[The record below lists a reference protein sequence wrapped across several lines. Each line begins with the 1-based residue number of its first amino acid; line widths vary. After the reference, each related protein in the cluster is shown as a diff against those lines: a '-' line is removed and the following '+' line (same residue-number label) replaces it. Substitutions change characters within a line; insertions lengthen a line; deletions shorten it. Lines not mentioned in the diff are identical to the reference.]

1 MNLLAQRLRRV
12 FPFRVFFSPPREP
25 ASFLE
30 PDTDLERY
38 LFCRD
43 LRSSGPPRR

>member
-1 MNLLAQRLRRV
+1 MNLLAQRFISLLSVAALLGLMR
-12 FPFRVFFSPPREP
+12 PR
-25 ASFLE
+25 ALFLD

-43 LRSSGPPRR
+43 LRSSGPPKR

>member
-1 MNLLAQRLRRV
+1 MTLLAQRLLSLLSMAALLGLLR
-12 FPFRVFFSPPREP
+12 PR
-25 ASFLE
+25 ALFLD

>member
-1 MNLLAQRLRRV
+1 MNLLAQRLLSLLSVAALLGLLR
-12 FPFRVFFSPPREP
+12 PQ
-25 ASFLE
+25 ALFLD

-38 LFCRD
+38 LFYRD